1 MELKCVG
8 CGRELI
14 YVKLEDGIGLI
25 CLNCNLRFK
34 YKTDSIEEAY
44 EKLIEEFYDK
54 RLKILKKDAE
64 KHKKGIPDILRR
76 IVAKRSIEVVKYK
89 IIEEKD
95 IEFGRKIEDLDID
108 EKIKKFLI
116 YKGIKRLYRFQ
127 EEALNKIR
135 EGKNVVIVAPTA
147 SGKTEAFIIPIVEKI
162 LKCKK
167 SGVKALIIYPTKAL
181 ARDQLKKFKLIER
194 FTGVRFEVFDGDTTS
209 EERRKIAEN
218 PPDVLISNPDML
230 NLHLSLP
237 KSTFKDLVK
246 NIDFLVIDEVHEYK
260 GAFGTNVHFIIKR
273 LSRFKDFVIIG
284 ASATIANAEE
294 FCTMLF
300 GRKVEVVEGRGSRR
314 TTHLLIIYPQLSEYS
329 VVVDILKELLR
340 EKLKT
345 IVFANTH
352 KNAEIITRI
361 SMKNNLNVAVHRAGL
376 TASYR
381 RRVEEDFRRG
391 KIDAI
396 VATPTLEL
404 GIDIGDV
411 DAVLSLLVNYTRL
424 VQRIGRAGRKG
435 QESFAFLI
443 LRQDDPISNYYRENP
458 DDYFS
463 DIEPAFIEPKN
474 EVIARYQ
481 LIGAC
486 LDKPL
491 LFYEF
496 REFEDLKEKLVKDG
510 MFKKIDKVYIP
521 TKRAREVFLKYN
533 IRGGGESIKIILDGK
548 YIGERN
554 LPIAIR
560 ELFPNAI
567 YLHAAKIYRS
577 VKLDLEERK
586 AYLKPTSEENVKTE
600 PLRFT
605 IPEIVEVVSKRKV
618 YGLEVVF
625 AKLRITEIVHG
636 YIEKEIFTNRKIKE
650 ESIDPISYTYETKGF
665 VFTAPQPRENAED
678 IAGSFHALEHVL
690 IESSNM
696 LIGGGSEEIGGVS
709 MGESGTIFIYDGAIG
724 GNGVSKLLY
733 DRLERA
739 FERALNILKSCK
751 CKRKD
756 GCPKC
761 TYSYNCGNNNKPL
774 YKPGAI
780 ESLENII
787 KGEKRRINEEYVKEK
802 AYV

>member
-1 MELKCVG
+1 MKLRCVS
-8 CGRELI
+8 CGKELI

-34 YKTDSIEEAY
+34 YKTESVEEAY
-44 EKLIEEFYDK
+44 EKLFEDFYDK
-54 RLKILKKDAE
+54 KLGILRKEAEKYGKNIPEILKRILV
-64 KHKKGIPDILRR
+64 KK
-76 IVAKRSIEVVKYK
+76 SIEVVKYK
-89 IIEEKD
+89 IIEERD
-95 IEFGRKIEDLDID
+95 VELGRKVEDLRIN
-108 EKIKKFLI
+108 ERIKRFLI
-116 YKGIKRLYRFQ
+116 YKGIRRLYRFQ
-127 EEALNKIR
+127 EEALNKIL
-135 EGKNVVIVAPTA
+135 EGRNVVIVAPTA

-162 LKCKK
+162 LREGRK
-167 SGVKALIIYPTKAL
+167 GVKALIIYPTKAL

-194 FTGVRFEVFDGDTTS
+194 FTGVRFEVFDGDTPP
-209 EERRKIAEN
+209 EERRRIAEN

-237 KSTFKDLVK
+237 RSSFKDLVK
-246 NIDFLVIDEVHEYK
+246 GIDFLVLDEVHEYK
-260 GAFGTNVHFIIKR
+260 GAFGSNIHFIIKR
-273 LSRFKDFVIIG
+273 LSRFKDFVTIG

-294 FCTMLF
+294 FCKTLF
-300 GRKVEVVEGRGSRR
+300 GREVDVVEGKGSKR

-329 VVVDILKELLR
+329 VVVEILRELLKD
-340 EKLKT
+340 KLKT

-361 SMKNNLNVAVHRAGL
+361 AIKNNLKVAVHRAGL
-376 TASYR
+376 TAEYR
-381 RRVEEDFRRG
+381 HRVEEDFRRG

-443 LRQDDPISNYYRENP
+443 LRQEDPISNYYKENP
-458 DDYFS
+458 EDYFS

-474 EVIARYQ
+474 EVVAYYQ

-496 REFEDLKEKLVKDG
+496 KEFENIKRKLVEDG
-510 MFKKIDKVYIP
+510 LLKRIDKIYIP
-521 TKRAREVFLKYN
+521 TKKARKVFLNYS
-533 IRGGGESIKIILDGK
+533 IRGGGESVKIFLDNK
-548 YIGERN
+548 NIGERN

-567 YLHAAKIYRS
+567 YLHAAKIYR
-577 VKLDLEERK
+577 VAGLDLNDKK
-586 AYLKPTSEENVKTE
+586 AYLRPSSEENIKTE

-605 IPEIVEVVSKRKV
+605 IPEIVSVVSRRKV
-618 YGLEVVF
+618 YGTDVLF
-625 AKLRITEIVHG
+625 AKLRITEVVHG
-636 YIEKEIFTNRKIKE
+636 YVEKEIFTNRKIKE
-650 ESIDPISYTYETKGF
+650 ESIDPISYTYETRGL
-665 VFTAPQPRENAED
+665 VFTAPEPSENRKD
-678 IAGSFHALEHVL
+678 LAGTFHAIEHVL

-709 MGESGTIFIYDGAIG
+709 MGESGTIFIYDGAVG
-724 GNGVSKLLY
+724 GNGISKLLY
-733 DRLERA
+733 DRLEKA
-739 FERALNILKSCK
+739 FERALNILKSCG
-751 CKRKD
+751 CKRED

-780 ESLENII
+780 ESLEKII
-787 KGEKRRINEEYVKEK
+787 KGEEQGINRSYIEER

>member
-1 MELKCVG
+1 M
-8 CGRELI
+8 
-14 YVKLEDGIGLI
+14 KLEDGIGLI

-34 YKTDSIEEAY
+34 YKTDSIDEAY
-44 EKLIEEFYDK
+44 KKLVEEFYNQK
-54 RLKILKKDAE
+54 IGILKKEVE
-64 KHKKGIPDILRR
+64 KHKKSVPDILKR
-76 IVAKRSIEVVKYK
+76 IVVKKSVDVVKYK
-89 IIEEKD
+89 IIEEKE
-95 IEFGRKIEDLDID
+95 IEVGKKTEELNID
-108 EKIKKFLI
+108 EKIKRFLI
-116 YKGIKRLYRFQ
+116 YKGIRRLYKFQ
-127 EEALNKIR
+127 EEAIDKILK
-135 EGKNVVIVAPTA
+135 GKNVVIVAPTA

-162 LKCKK
+162 LRTKK
-167 SGVKALIIYPTKAL
+167 TGVKALIMYPTKAL

-194 FTGVRFEVFDGDTTS
+194 FTGVRFEVFDGDTTP

-237 KSTFKDLVK
+237 RSIFKDLVK
-246 NIDFLVIDEVHEYK
+246 NIDFLVLDEVHEYK
-260 GAFGTNVHFIIKR
+260 GAFGSNIHFIIKR
-273 LSRFKDFVIIG
+273 LSRFKDFTIIG
-284 ASATIANAEE
+284 ASATIANAKE

-300 GRKVEVVEGRGSRR
+300 GREVEVIEGKGSKR

-329 VVVDILKELLR
+329 VIVEILKEVLR

-361 SMKNNLNVAVHRAGL
+361 ALKNNLNVAVHRAGL
-376 TASYR
+376 TAEYR
-381 RRVEEDFRRG
+381 HRVEEDFRHG
-391 KIDAI
+391 KIDALI
-396 VATPTLEL
+396 ATPTLEL

-424 VQRIGRAGRKG
+424 IQRIGRAGRKG

-443 LRQDDPISNYYRENP
+443 LRQNDPISNYYKEKP

-474 EVIARYQ
+474 EVVAYYQ
-481 LIGAC
+481 IIGAC

-491 LFYEF
+491 LYYEF
-496 REFEDLKEKLVKDG
+496 REFEDVKRKLVEDG
-510 MFKKIDKVYIP
+510 MLKKVDKVYIP
-521 TKRAREVFLKYN
+521 TRKAREVFLKYN
-533 IRGGGESIKIILDGK
+533 IRGGGESVKIILDNK

-567 YLHAAKIYRS
+567 YLHAAKIYR
-577 VKLDLEERK
+577 VVGLDLEEKK
-586 AYLKPTSEENVKTE
+586 AYLKSISEENIKTE

-605 IPEIVEVVSKRKV
+605 IPEIVKVISQREV
-618 YGLEVVF
+618 YGLDVMF

-636 YIEKEIFTNRKIKE
+636 YIEKEIFTNKKIKE

-665 VFTAPQPRENAED
+665 VFTAPKPSENTENL
-678 IAGSFHALEHVL
+678 AGSFHALEHVL

-751 CKRKD
+751 CNRED
-756 GCPKC
+756 GCPRC
-761 TYSYNCGNNNKPL
+761 TYSYSCGNNNKPL

-780 ESLENII
+780 ESLEKII
-787 KGEKRRINEEYVKEK
+787 KGKKQKINK
-802 AYV
+802 AYIDERAYV